1 MARAATLV
9 DLPPYGFTDENQ
21 QPAGLDID
29 LANILAKDLKVEL
42 EVQQITGINRIPF
55 LLTDKVDLI
64 IGCFGATPTR
74 ARQVAFSSPYASLY
88 LGVFGP
94 KDLPVDS
101 ASDLGTHTV
110 GVPRGTT
117 RDIGVTEL
125 AEKHAPDA
133 KIVRFDDEATTIAA
147 QLSGQVDM
155 FATANFTFTEIAKRN
170 PEANLGTKFVIRV
183 SSCHIGLRQG
193 EPDLLRWVDTFV
205 FTAEAEGGAVY
216 RIYQRQNLNDERDF
230 SCGLAL
236 VQRGG
241 KPLTLARYNGSSHA
255 HGEIRYRCHIHRATA
270 EALAAGRRIDSYAE
284 ETDRYKTLEGA
295 LACLVADCAV
305 QGVSAN
311 LDERDLFDGS

>member
-1 MARAATLV
+1 MPKPMTRLLVLSIAMLAVALNAPAASANKLKEILDRGVVRVATLV

-21 QPAGLDID
+21 EPAGLDID
-29 LANILAKDLKVEL
+29 LANILAKDLKVDLEL
-42 EVQQITGINRIPF
+42 QQITGINRIPF

-101 ASDLGTHTV
+101 AAALGTYSV

-117 RDIGVTEL
+117 QDIGVTEL
-125 AEKHAPDA
+125 AEAHAPDA

-155 FATANFTFTEIAKRN
+155 FATANFTFTEVAKRN
-170 PEANLGTKFVIRV
+170 PEANLATKFVIRV
-183 SSCHIGLRQG
+183 SSCHVGLRQG

-205 FTAEAEGGAVY
+205 FH
-216 RIYQRQNLNDERDF
+216 QRVTGTLNNLHQKWMGEDM
-230 SCGLAL
+230 
-236 VQRGG
+236 
-241 KPLTLARYNGSSHA
+241 KPLPT
-255 HGEIRYRCHIHRATA
+255 
-270 EALAAGRRIDSYAE
+270 
-284 ETDRYKTLEGA
+284 
-295 LACLVADCAV
+295 
-305 QGVSAN
+305 
-311 LDERDLFDGS
+311 F

>member
-1 MARAATLV
+1 MPKPMTRLLVLSLAMIAVALNAPAASANKLKEILDRGVVRVATLV

-21 QPAGLDID
+21 KPAGLDID
-29 LANILAKDLKVEL
+29 LANILAKDLKVDL
-42 EVQQITGINRIPF
+42 EIQQITGINRIPF

-101 ASDLGTHTV
+101 AAALGTYSV

-117 RDIGVTEL
+117 QDIGVTEL
-125 AEKHAPDA
+125 AEAHAPEA

-155 FATANFTFTEIAKRN
+155 FATANFTFTEVAKKN
-170 PEANLGTKFVIRV
+170 PEANLATKFVIRV
-183 SSCHIGLRQG
+183 SSCHVGLRQG

-205 FTAEAEGGAVY
+205 FH
-216 RIYQRQNLNDERDF
+216 QRVTGTLNNLHQKWMGEDM
-230 SCGLAL
+230 
-236 VQRGG
+236 
-241 KPLTLARYNGSSHA
+241 KPLPT
-255 HGEIRYRCHIHRATA
+255 
-270 EALAAGRRIDSYAE
+270 
-284 ETDRYKTLEGA
+284 
-295 LACLVADCAV
+295 
-305 QGVSAN
+305 
-311 LDERDLFDGS
+311 F